1 MKTYSEYRAVA
12 RQTLGDRWNEAA
24 LVMFFITLVA
34 ALFSGP
40 NACGSLLHWSSV
52 FTNAWSGLYFAAVI
66 LLIMPLQAV
75 FSIILLRWVRGSEE
89 RLLES
94 TWQTFLHKFEHVVVP
109 MALMFVIVIAV
120 SVVTLCIGGIIFA
133 FAYAMVPFVIED
145 HPDMSAREVL
155 RTSREM
161 MRGHKWELFV
171 LELSYIGWILLCIIT
186 FGVAMF
192 WVEPWMT
199 TAMAHFYEDI
209 KPQTLDEAA
218 PIAE

>member
-1 MKTYSEYRAVA
+1 MKTYSEYRAAA

-24 LVMFFITLVA
+24 LVFFLITLIA

-40 NACGSLLHWSSV
+40 NACGSLFHWSNAFS
-52 FTNAWSGLYFAAVI
+52 NAWSGLYLAAAI

-75 FSIILLRWVRGSEE
+75 FSIIMLRWVRGSEE

-94 TWQTFLHKFEHVVVP
+94 TWNTFLHKFEHVVVP
-109 MALMFVIVIAV
+109 MALEIVIIVAI

-133 FAYAMVPFVIED
+133 FAYAMVPFVLED
-145 HPDMSAREVL
+145 HPEMSAREVL

-161 MRGHKWELFV
+161 MRGHKWELFI

-186 FGVAMF
+186 LGVATF

-209 KPQTLDEAA
+209 RPQAA
-218 PIAE
+218 EEVTPVAE